1 MRLLV
6 DQIRANLWNCN
17 YMGEIEQEALKQC
30 LIAQGPKTM
39 EPLLVRLMPD
49 GGYELVDGEHRWR
62 IAQELGWDALEV
74 VVLDVD
80 DLEAKVRCVSSSIL
94 RGHSDWFKLAEVVKQ
109 DAEAGVNLSE
119 AYKNVLSDKALAELF
134 SLDALVPKAR
144 LDLEDAVKKFST
156 ITLSDLHMISQ
167 FPAYLQEELAEEYK
181 THPIT
186 SHALAHTLNKYTK
199 QTQISYATK
208 VNHSHLSG
216 GVQSQN
222 GSLPEKLEGPMDPNE
237 ALRRLNAWRKQQKLA
252 TNPEITQA
260 RGSDRFD
267 VDSCDSSGEA
277 LSTSEVLESFSALLR
292 TAGFCCECGRLY
304 LLYFKDKMYVK
315 HFDAVVQKEN
325 SLFEHIDVKPRTF
338 LVHCNGCNSSQEITV
353 DNPDGP
359 AKVSILCRHCQPAR
373 EGALDF
379 TTGDAVWFG

>member
-6 DQIRANLWNCN
+6 DQIRANSWNCN
-17 YMGEIEQEALKQC
+17 YMGEIEREALKQC
-30 LIAQGPKTM
+30 LIAQGPKTL

-62 IAQELGWDALEV
+62 IAKELGWDTLEV
-74 VVLDVD
+74 VVLDID
-80 DLEAKVRCVSSSIL
+80 YLEAKARCVSSSIL
-94 RGHSDWFKLAEVVKQ
+94 RGHADWFKLAQVVKQ
-109 DAEAGVNLSE
+109 DAEAGVNVSE
-119 AYKNVLSDKALAELF
+119 VYKNVLSDTALVELF

-144 LDLEDAVKKFST
+144 LDLEEAVKKFSA

-186 SHALAHTLNKYTK
+186 SHSLAHTLNKYTK
-199 QTQISYATK
+199 QTQISYTK
-208 VNHSHLSG
+208 GNPSYLSG

-222 GSLPEKLEGPMDPNE
+222 GSLPEKFEGPMDPNE
-237 ALRRLNAWRKQQKLA
+237 ALRKLNAWRKQQKLA
-252 TNPEITQA
+252 TNPKTTQT
-260 RGSDRFD
+260 RGLDSFD
-267 VDSCDSSGEA
+267 MDSCDNSGEA
-277 LSTSEVLESFSALLR
+277 LSVAEVLEAFSALLR

-304 LLYFKDKMYVK
+304 LFHFKDKMYVK
-315 HFDAVVQKEN
+315 NFDAVVQKEN
-325 SLFEHIDVKPRTF
+325 RLFEHIDVKPRTF

-353 DNPDGP
+353 DNIDGS
-359 AKVSILCRHCQPAR
+359 AKVTISCRHCQPAR
-373 EGALDF
+373 EGALDV